1 MKVLSIFAMIV
12 AVVFISSC
20 GPSAEEI
27 EAQRINDSAITAD
40 SLAKIQTHQQRIAD
54 SIAFQDSIKNAGS
67 KDRKILD

>member
-1 MKVLSIFAMIV
+1 MKGLVTITMFA

-20 GPSAEEI
+20 GPSAQEI

-54 SIAFQDSIKNAGS
+54 SIAFQDSINNAGS
-67 KDRKILD
+67 KGR